1 MEWLSHSHKKHC
13 ELCKT
18 PFRFTKL
25 YDADMPQVLPWTVFV
40 QRACLHVAFMILRA
54 CRALLVSAVWL
65 LLLPWLIR
73 WSWRWM
79 FWVADVGW
87 ARESFVRQMQI
98 ERLLQLQ
105 NINSTMDLPQTA
117 QVESLKY
124 WESKFGKIKG
134 DTALKASAWIL
145 AQLGKD
151 SDAPMD
157 SLNSTIFGPVSVSWP
172 QADSSILSGFS
183 YLSELTKNSG
193 LNRIILDVFEG
204 QLITCVVITGFVLVF
219 LIREWVVQQQPL
231 VNLDNLNIEVQAR
244 QRQERRA
251 RDRMRRQLDLLD
263 QARAQANALENE
275 LAAAQESIA
284 AAEAA
289 RPAESVASEEHETID
304 LENVEDLVNAVSAKY
319 HDLDGRAA
327 FAADAIKLI
336 RDIHFTEGAEP
347 DGRPLVAGQKA
358 IDAILKLPLEQR
370 LAWIEVLSD
379 EAGSGI
385 TAGWSRIRS
394 PQGDEDSVDGQ
405 SSGDLSP
412 SEESSGS
419 RRPPMPSR
427 DTSSR
432 ATHIQRTLEEL
443 EPDDQIPVFNG
454 RALPSIDTAD
464 HHAVRFADLPA
475 TPRPTDYLDVQSPL
489 EMLSRTSTATSWQEI
504 TMANVNGNRA
514 EGAPAIEEMP
524 VTNAGPDAKINIKRG
539 GKNNWTSIPEP
550 MDEPALITGSELR
563 RRLGQISD
571 DSFEAAERSD
581 ARLEEE
587 YGPHTNNPFHPDGPD
602 PDNRDRDT
610 FRDRVESVFREE
622 FGLDEAEHLHEHE
635 PAAAEAAPADEGA
648 DAASEHSA
656 ETTVPVP
663 QPPAAPPSFLQ
674 RTANWF
680 WGDIQLLERGPDPVP
695 VPQEERI
702 DPAEPLVEIPDVP
715 DANADIFF
723 GGGQAAAAAAAPQP
737 PAPGAEVPEHD
748 PEVVAAAQQAGLDPE
763 AIEDVDDLE
772 GIFELI
778 GLHGPIIGLFQTSCF
793 CSVLVS
799 ATIAGAVGLPY
810 LWGKV
815 VLSFIGNP
823 LGFILRVPLQTAS
836 IAADFLIDAFLFIG
850 GWLVVLATF
859 VAGIILSPI
868 SSVAKSAF
876 MGRVSDFGLT
886 TAEHALTRVEKLL
899 FASESSIEL
908 NWNSAFLKWS
918 IHAHDSLVTIQDE
931 VNFVLNYIGSVITS
945 VVDTISSGSMA
956 LVWQRSVNAMA
967 HVLEFPARLLA
978 GVEALEQYTRPFF
991 DIIRNLRTGALT
1003 FRVSE
1008 VSLEPT
1014 LVYWNSTDRGLAVM
1028 TGYVALAALAAIY
1041 VALDTPIM
1049 RTESGQKTEKIVRD
1063 TLRQAGGVL
1072 KVILIIS
1079 IEMLVFPLYCGL
1091 LLDLAFLP
1099 LFQGASMATRWAFA
1113 VRAPYTFC
1121 FVHWFIGTCYMFHFA
1136 LFVGMCRKILRKG
1149 VLWFIRDPDDPTFHP
1164 VRDVLERNVTT
1175 QLRKIVF
1182 SALVYGALV
1191 ILCLGGVIWSIG
1203 HIFEGI
1209 FPIQWISTEP
1219 VLEFPMD
1226 LLLYNFLTPLLIKLF
1241 KPSDAVHAM
1250 YAWWLRRCA
1259 RALRLSHFLFD
1270 DRRKDEEG
1278 RHVHKSW
1285 ITRLLLQRGN
1295 VDAALPED
1303 HHLDA
1308 HDESTPDVYFQRD
1321 GKYVLTPCSDQY
1333 RPPKPG
1339 EAFLYATD
1347 NDAYIADKDGN
1358 KNDHFSRVYIPPSF
1372 QLRVTLF
1379 MVCLWMFSAFTGLCA
1394 TLVPLVFGRHL
1405 FGLFVPAGVQ
1415 VNDIYAYSVGAYIIF
1430 GALYAGYKYNS
1441 AIRYLQDNAFIVD
1454 VKAWLSSVARNVT
1467 QALKCLYVYGFL
1479 GVVLPIAFALII
1491 QFYLILPI
1499 HTLLVASAS
1508 TLASSQSAAA
1518 QSLDNNN
1525 STLFSSVATNATE
1538 LLVQYTSSA
1547 LNNTLTSQQ
1556 TPSHPVFVDHSMH
1569 VLADYAL
1576 GLLYVRIAIRFI
1588 LSTPT
1593 SRAAEAF
1600 RRITANGYLDPDAR
1614 LATRFFVLP
1623 ATILALVVLVAP
1635 LTVAHTLIVV
1645 INLFRRNALATRT
1658 QAVIYRYAYPLMAIN
1673 IVLWIVLRSA
1683 ANATARW
1690 RARIRDEVYLVGER
1704 LHNFGEKRPP
1714 VGSRSVVR
1722 KDR

>member
-1 MEWLSHSHKKHC
+1 M
-13 ELCKT
+13 
-18 PFRFTKL
+18 
-25 YDADMPQVLPWTVFV
+25 
-40 QRACLHVAFMILRA
+40 
-54 CRALLVSAVWL
+54 
-65 LLLPWLIR
+65 
-73 WSWRWM
+73 
-79 FWVADVGW
+79 
-87 ARESFVRQMQI
+87 
-98 ERLLQLQ
+98 
-105 NINSTMDLPQTA
+105 
-117 QVESLKY
+117 
-124 WESKFGKIKG
+124 
-134 DTALKASAWIL
+134 
-145 AQLGKD
+145 
-151 SDAPMD
+151 
-157 SLNSTIFGPVSVSWP
+157 
-172 QADSSILSGFS
+172 
-183 YLSELTKNSG
+183 
-193 LNRIILDVFEG
+193 
-204 QLITCVVITGFVLVF
+204 
-219 LIREWVVQQQPL
+219 
-231 VNLDNLNIEVQAR
+231 
-244 QRQERRA
+244 
-251 RDRMRRQLDLLD
+251 
-263 QARAQANALENE
+263 
-275 LAAAQESIA
+275 
-284 AAEAA
+284 
-289 RPAESVASEEHETID
+289 
-304 LENVEDLVNAVSAKY
+304 
-319 HDLDGRAA
+319 
-327 FAADAIKLI
+327 
-336 RDIHFTEGAEP
+336 
-347 DGRPLVAGQKA
+347 
-358 IDAILKLPLEQR
+358 
-370 LAWIEVLSD
+370 
-379 EAGSGI
+379 
-385 TAGWSRIRS
+385 
-394 PQGDEDSVDGQ
+394 DGQ
-405 SSGDLSP
+405 SSGELSP
-412 SEESSGS
+412 VGE
-419 RRPPMPSR
+419 
-427 DTSSR
+427 TSSSR
-432 ATHIQRTLEEL
+432 FTPADISSPAAHPQSSPEEA
-443 EPDDQIPVFNG
+443 ETDGRIPDFTD
-454 RALPSIDTAD
+454 RALPPINTTD

-504 TMANVNGNRA
+504 TMANVHGNR
-514 EGAPAIEEMP
+514 GDGTSSIEEMP

-539 GKNNWTSIPEP
+539 GKNKWTSIPEP
-550 MDEPALITGSELR
+550 VEEPTLITGSELR
-563 RRLGQISD
+563 RRLGQITD
-571 DSFEAAERSD
+571 DDTFEAAERSD

-587 YGPHTNNPFHPDGPD
+587 YGHHHNNPFHPDGPD
-602 PDNRDRDT
+602 PDNLDRET

-622 FGLDEAEHLHEHE
+622 FGLDEAVHHHEHE
-635 PAAAEAAPADEGA
+635 PAVADPAPAEDEA
-648 DAASEHSA
+648 DAASEQSVEA
-656 ETTVPVP
+656 TVPVA
-663 QPPAAPPSFLQ
+663 QPPAAPPTILQ
-674 RTANWF
+674 RTMNWF
-680 WGDIQLLERGPDPVP
+680 WGDIQLLESGPDPAP
-695 VPQEERI
+695 LPREERI
-702 DPAEPLVEIPDVP
+702 DPAEAVVEALNAPV
-715 DANADIFF
+715 ANADTLQE
-723 GGGQAAAAAAAPQP
+723 GEPAAPVPAVQP
-737 PAPGAEVPEHD
+737 QVPGPEAPEHD

-836 IAADFLIDAFLFIG
+836 VTADFLIDAFLFIG
-850 GWLVVLATF
+850 GWLVVLVAF
-859 VAGIILSPI
+859 LAGILLSPI

-899 FASESSIEL
+899 FASESSIDL

-918 IHAHDSLVTIQDE
+918 IHAHNSLVTIQNE
-931 VNFVLNYIGSVITS
+931 TSFVLNYIGSIITS
-945 VVDTISSGSMA
+945 VLDTISSGSLT
-956 LVWQRSVNAMA
+956 LVWQRSLNALA
-967 HVLEFPARLLA
+967 HILEFPARLLA
-978 GVEALEQYTRPFF
+978 GVEALEQYTRPLL
-991 DIIRNLRTGALT
+991 DVIRSLRTGALT

-1278 RHVHKSW
+1278 HHVHKSW
-1285 ITRLLLQRGN
+1285 KTRFLLQKG
-1295 VDAALPED
+1295 DISAASPED
-1303 HHLDA
+1303 RRTDGS
-1308 HDESTPDVYFQRD
+1308 DKDTPDVYFQRD

-1405 FGLFVPAGVQ
+1405 FSIFVPKGVQ
-1415 VNDIYAYSVGAYIIF
+1415 VNDIYAYSVGAYLIF

-1441 AIRYLQDNAFIVD
+1441 ALRYLQDHAFIVD
-1454 VKAWLSSVARNVT
+1454 LKVWFGSVVRNIT

-1491 QFYLILPI
+1491 QFYLILPV
-1499 HTLLVASAS
+1499 HTFLVSSAS
-1508 TLASSQSAAA
+1508 STSSTASSSAAA
-1518 QSLDNNN
+1518 AIPVSSNMSSLLT
-1525 STLFSSVATNATE
+1525 SALPNATE
-1538 LLVQYTSSA
+1538 LLIQHTYAALNSSTSS
-1547 LNNTLTSQQ
+1547 
-1556 TPSHPVFVDHSMH
+1556 PSASSPQPLFADHSMH
-1569 VLADYAL
+1569 ILADYAL

-1600 RRITANGYLDPDAR
+1600 RRITAAGYLNPDAR

-1623 ATILALVVLVAP
+1623 ATILTLLVLLAP
-1635 LTVAHTLIVV
+1635 LSVAHVLIFA
-1645 INLFRRNALATRT
+1645 INVFRRTALTTKT
-1658 QAVIYRYAYPLMAIN
+1658 QAVIYRYAYPLMA
-1673 IVLWIVLRSA
+1673 VCAVAWVVLRGA
-1683 ANATARW
+1683 AGATARW

-1704 LHNFGEKRPP
+1704 LHNFGEKKPP
-1714 VGSRSVVR
+1714 AGSRSVVR
-1722 KDR
+1722 KER